1 MNFQNCKSFT
11 GPRPIVECPE
21 VKVEEDD
28 VVLTTPND
36 NGKVQDD
43 DRVYAQ
49 AFPGEN
55 CVRIIF
61 QRRDNIREVK
71 VAVPE
76 ML

>member
-1 MNFQNCKSFT
+1 M
-11 GPRPIVECPE
+11 ECPE
-21 VKVEEDD
+21 IKVEEDCMF
-28 VVLTTPND
+28 TTPNN
-36 NGKVQDD
+36 NGNMQQD